1 MYLII
6 GESANILSA
15 LLCANYG
22 LSESEKSFSIGLT
35 VCLSV

>member
-15 LLCANYG
+15 LCVFIMDYLKV
-22 LSESEKSFSIGLT
+22 EKAAI
-35 VCLSV
+35 